1 MKCWYSNSNSTYNPP
16 LTSKEDEH
24 IGLVSLLILITKK
37 MFDIKFLKN
46 SWFFLERILDSWDV
60 LFDEWEIDG
69 NLYIIEFWKLS
80 IEKYTTKEKV
90 STKQLAI
97 LGEWDFVWEWALNK
111 YWPKEVKI
119 LALEETK
126 VLYIEAKKDFMKF
139 LEKFPSQA
147 RDILVY
153 IISITNERV
162 LASNKYITSI
172 YEINKS
178 IRDLKE
184 ITLKEIFLLFEKI
197 KIIMD
202 SEIILFFEKNYVMK
216 EFLTLKYDS
225 RIPNKMQDKIVESW
239 NFSLDEFN
247 LDKNIRILSKEIII
261 AEESLWFLVIW
272 KKEIYNENEKRIF
285 LWIINS
291 ISGVLKQKKILEEE
305 RNKKFMRE

>member
-1 MKCWYSNSNSTYNPP
+1 
-16 LTSKEDEH
+16 
-24 IGLVSLLILITKK
+24 
-37 MFDIKFLKN
+37 MFDIKFLQN
-46 SWFFLERILDSWDV
+46 SWFFKEKTLNSWEV
-60 LFDEWEIDG
+60 LFDEWEIDE

-80 IEKYTTKEKV
+80 IEKYTTKQRET
-90 STKQLAI
+90 TKQLAI
-97 LGEWDFVWEWALNK
+97 LLEWDFVWEWALNK

-139 LEKFPSQA
+139 LENFPSQA

-184 ITLKEIFLLFEKI
+184 ITLKEIFILFEKI

-202 SEIILFFEKNYVMK
+202 SEIILFFEKNSVMK

-225 RIPNKMQDKIVESW
+225 RIPNKMQDKIVEVW
-239 NFSLDEFN
+239 KFSLDEFN
-247 LDKNIRILSKEIII
+247 LDKEVRMLSKEIII

-272 KKEIYNENEKRIF
+272 KKEIFNENEKRIF

-291 ISGVLKQKKILEEE
+291 ISWVLKQKKILEEE